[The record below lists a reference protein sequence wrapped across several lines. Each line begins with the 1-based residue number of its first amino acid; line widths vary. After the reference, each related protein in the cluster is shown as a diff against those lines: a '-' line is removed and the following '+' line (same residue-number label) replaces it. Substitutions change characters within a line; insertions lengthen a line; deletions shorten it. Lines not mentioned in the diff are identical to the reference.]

1 MAHEQCVEIVRV
13 NMGAYISRTS
23 CQDNGVALFKLE
35 ERKGM
40 GVSFRGFLFIVNL
53 CKKGNENHAEKVFVA
68 ILLETGPGRL
78 RRSRE
83 IYLTQ
88 SLVRLLAKT

>member
-35 ERKGM
+35 ERKGI
-40 GVSFRGFLFIVNL
+40 GVSFRGF
-53 CKKGNENHAEKVFVA
+53 
-68 ILLETGPGRL
+68 
-78 RRSRE
+78 
-83 IYLTQ
+83 YL
-88 SLVRLLAKT
+88 LLACVRKEMKSSLRK